1 MKVYKVKNYEEM
13 SEKGAQLLA
22 AQVTLKPE
30 SFLGLATGS
39 TPLGIYKKLA
49 DWNQKGLLD
58 FSQVKTANL
67 DEYKGIGRDNEQSY
81 YYYMNENLFSKTNI
95 RPEHTMIPDGS
106 REDAEKVCEEYE
118 RQIAENGSVDIQLLG
133 IGRNGHIGFNEP
145 ADSFAAVC
153 HCVDLAPSTIEA
165 NQRFFEKEEDV
176 PRQAYTMG
184 IGTIMKAKK
193 ILLTASGKDKSKA
206 LKELIEGE
214 VTPEVPATI
223 LRFHPDV
230 TVIADE
236 DALSEVSEAVLS
248 EV

>member
-13 SEKGAQLLA
+13 SEKGAQILA

-39 TPLGIYKKLA
+39 TPLGIYKRLA

-81 YYYMNENLFSKTNI
+81 YYYMNENLFSKVNI
-95 RPEHTMIPDGS
+95 QTMNTMIPDGS
-106 REDAEKVCEEYE
+106 REDGEAVCAEYE
-118 RQIAENGSVDIQLLG
+118 RQIEENGSVDIQLLG

-145 ADSFAAVC
+145 ADSFADVC

-176 PRQAYTMG
+176 PGQAYTMG

-193 ILLTASGKDKSKA
+193 VLLIASGKNKAEA

-214 VTPEVPATI
+214 VTPKVPATI

-236 DALSEVSEAVLS
+236 DALSAVSEAGIS

>member
-1 MKVYKVKNYEEM
+1 M
-13 SEKGAQLLA
+13 SEKAAQILA

-39 TPLGIYKKLA
+39 TPLGIYKRLVE
-49 DWNQKGLLD
+49 WNQKGLLD
-58 FSQVKTANL
+58 FSWVKTANL

-81 YYYMNENLFSKTNI
+81 YYYMNQNLFSKINI
-95 RPEHTMIPDGS
+95 RPEYTMIPDGS
-106 REDAEKVCEEYE
+106 RTDAKKVCEEYE
-118 RQIAENGSVDIQLLG
+118 HQIEANGRVDIQLLG

-145 ADSFAAVC
+145 ADTFAVVC

-193 ILLTASGKDKSKA
+193 ILLAASGKDKSKA

-214 VTPEVPATI
+214 VTPKVPATI

-230 TVIADE
+230 TVIADV
-236 DALSEVSEAVLS
+236 DALSEVSEPALS

>member
-1 MKVYKVKNYEEM
+1 M
-13 SEKGAQLLA
+13 SEKGAQILA

-39 TPLGIYKKLA
+39 TPLGIYKRLA

-58 FSQVKTANL
+58 FGQVKTANL

-81 YYYMNENLFSKTNI
+81 YYYMNENLFSKVNI
-95 RPEHTMIPDGS
+95 QTVNTMIPDGS
-106 REDAEKVCEEYE
+106 REDEEAVCAEYE
-118 RQIAENGSVDIQLLG
+118 RQIEENGSVDIQLLG

-145 ADSFAAVC
+145 SDSFADGC

-176 PRQAYTMG
+176 PGQAYTMG

-193 ILLTASGKDKSKA
+193 VLLIASGKDKAEA
-206 LKELIEGE
+206 LKALIEGK
-214 VTPEVPATI
+214 VTPKVPATI

-236 DALSEVSEAVLS
+236 DALSAVSEAGIS